1 VAKDARALQDHGKAA
16 IPRRGKSVSK
26 APPRAKQVE
35 DVAAGDATEDGP
47 GGEPSVIVKPVVN
60 AIRILRYLNDL
71 GSPGRA
77 IVIARALSINAS
89 TCFNILRTLASEE
102 LVNFDPLSKTYTP
115 GVGLT
120 TLVGN
125 FLSERQR
132 IAAVSPHMAELAAK
146 FSVTMALWRRVSN
159 ERIILVRS
167 ISSPTNVRIEMVEG
181 QRLPMMMGATGR
193 LLASQL
199 DLPQKDLRA
208 MFKRLRWQR
217 TLTFEDY
224 WQQVDEATERGY
236 ATDDGFY
243 SAGVKSVA
251 VPISDPSGHVAFTLV
266 AIMFRTQLDDAESRE
281 LAAEMQGVAK
291 RFATILF

>member
-1 VAKDARALQDHGKAA
+1 VIEAVGKAKSNRAPRDSARA
-16 IPRRGKSVSK
+16 SK
-26 APPRAKQVE
+26 AKANAV
-35 DVAAGDATEDGP
+35 VAPDSPVNDGLIDD
-47 GGEPSVIVKPVVN
+47 GSGLEPSVVVKPVVN
-60 AIRILRYLNDL
+60 AIRILRYLNEL

-77 IVIARALSINAS
+77 ISIARALSINAS
-89 TCFNILRTLASEE
+89 TCFNILRTLASEQ

-132 IAAVSPHMAELAAK
+132 IAAVSPHMAGLAAK

-159 ERIILVRS
+159 DRIILVRS

-193 LLASQL
+193 VLASHL
-199 DLPQKDLRA
+199 DLPQKELRA
-208 MFKRLRWQR
+208 MFRRLRWQR
-217 TLTFEDY
+217 PLTFEEY
-224 WQQVDEATERGY
+224 WAQVEEASARGF

-251 VPISDPSGHVAFTLV
+251 VPISDSSGYIAFTLV
-266 AIMFRTQLDDAESRE
+266 AIMFRTQLDEAEAAD
-281 LAAEMQGVAK
+281 LAAELQAVAK
-291 RFATILF
+291 RLATILF

>member
-1 VAKDARALQDHGKAA
+1 MVRKEAVSQKKNGASGTRVDIVDGAKKARA
-16 IPRRGKSVSK
+16 
-26 APPRAKQVE
+26 
-35 DVAAGDATEDGP
+35 AAGSSEEGSSL
-47 GGEPSVIVKPVVN
+47 EPSVTVKPVVN
-60 AIRILRYLNDL
+60 AIRILRHLNEL

-77 IVIARALSINAS
+77 ISIARALSINAS
-89 TCFNILRTLASEE
+89 TCFNILRTLASEH

-132 IAAVSPHMAELAAK
+132 IEAVSPHMADLAAK
-146 FSVTMALWRRVSN
+146 FSATMALWRRVSN
-159 ERIILVRS
+159 DRIILVRS

-199 DLPQKDLRA
+199 DLPPKELRA
-208 MFKRLRWQR
+208 MFRRLRWQR
-217 TLTFEDY
+217 PLTFEEY
-224 WQQVDEATERGY
+224 WRQVEEATAKGY
-236 ATDDGFY
+236 ALDDGFY

-251 VPISDPSGHVAFTLV
+251 VPIADSSGYVGFTLV
-266 AIMFRTQLDDAESRE
+266 AIIFRTQIDEDAIGD
-281 LAAEMQGVAK
+281 LAVHMQDVAK
-291 RFATILF
+291 RFAGILF

>member
-1 VAKDARALQDHGKAA
+1 MDIVDGAKKARA
-16 IPRRGKSVSK
+16 
-26 APPRAKQVE
+26 
-35 DVAAGDATEDGP
+35 AAGSSEEGSSL
-47 GGEPSVIVKPVVN
+47 EPSVTVKPVVN
-60 AIRILRYLNDL
+60 AIRILRHLNEL

-77 IVIARALSINAS
+77 ISIARALSINAS
-89 TCFNILRTLASEE
+89 TCFNILRTLASEH

-132 IAAVSPHMAELAAK
+132 IEAVSPHMADLAAK
-146 FSVTMALWRRVSN
+146 FSATMALWRRVSN
-159 ERIILVRS
+159 DRIILVRS

-199 DLPQKDLRA
+199 DLPPKELRA
-208 MFKRLRWQR
+208 MFRRLRWQR
-217 TLTFEDY
+217 PLTFEEY
-224 WQQVDEATERGY
+224 WRQVEEATAKGY
-236 ATDDGFY
+236 ALDDGFY

-251 VPISDPSGHVAFTLV
+251 VPIADSSGYVGFTLV
-266 AIMFRTQLDDAESRE
+266 AIIFRTQIDEDAIGD
-281 LAAEMQGVAK
+281 LAVHMQDVAK
-291 RFATILF
+291 RFAGILF